1 MTFIC
6 FFLLPHRSATS
17 GADFIFA
24 TANIRISDGIFLF
37 LIILFCQINSSFIS
51 KRISYEL
58 WRIYIKFHFVLLQ
71 HLKSRVHVSEEQT
84 FTKILNKS
92 QMQRIS
98 LTWPQHQQ
106 SNKMGN
112 IGREKLI
119 LRWGKIYALDHHH
132 KRSKKTLY
140 LRYLTFHKHFQFR
153 RFLQHKISVQ
163 YSENS
168 KMIKYIFLI

>member
-1 MTFIC
+1 MSGAADNQHCLHGEAQTRLRDGAEPLPSRCPGLITSSVLARPGQSQTKDIKIFQLFPESKC
-6 FFLLPHRSATS
+6 LFLLPRHSATS

-71 HLKSRVHVSEEQT
+71 HLKSRVHISEEQT

-98 LTWPQHQQ
+98 LT
-106 SNKMGN
+106 
-112 IGREKLI
+112 
-119 LRWGKIYALDHHH
+119 
-132 KRSKKTLY
+132 
-140 LRYLTFHKHFQFR
+140 
-153 RFLQHKISVQ
+153 
-163 YSENS
+163 
-168 KMIKYIFLI
+168 